1 MKVISKDLEKA
12 CRQAETRVRD
22 AIDQFLDVTEEQGL
36 YDEAVATNLL
46 IVSMEKIY
54 EMAESNE
61 HYFRLIET
69 MANGVLQN
77 MSETSLVFKQHQS
90 KIKH

>member
-12 CRQAETRVRD
+12 CRQAETRVRN
-22 AIDQFLDVTEEQGL
+22 AIDQFLDATEKQGL

-61 HYFRLIET
+61 HYFRLIEI

-77 MSETSLVFKQHQS
+77 MSEVSMVFEQS
-90 KIKH
+90 QSTIKH

>member
-1 MKVISKDLEKA
+1 MKVISNDLEKA
-12 CRQAETRVRD
+12 CRQAETKVRD
-22 AIDQFLDVTEEQGL
+22 AIDQFLHVTEEQGL
-36 YDEAVATNLL
+36 YDEAIVTNLL

-77 MSETSLVFKQHQS
+77 MSETSLVFKQS
-90 KIKH
+90 DLKIKH